1 MALELKDIEKVITD
15 KLVGLKDDVKTST
28 LDAVHEEV
36 KKQLD
41 GMAKERDFHSG
52 FGTDPTQT
60 WDEVNVWGVPKGYQ
74 SKSYFDTKGI
84 YHQDELLANRMGSFY
99 SAAWRIQNRVTGATK
114 NSPAL
119 SDAVIKALGENTGST
134 GGFMVPVEFRPELL
148 RLIIE
153 DQVVRPRAT
162 VVPMATDQLWWPKIV
177 DTSHVSGIHGGM
189 KGTPTAEAGTL
200 GTGDP
205 VFGQLRLIPTKYT
218 NYIPISNELLM
229 DSPISIAPLI
239 GMLGREAVGF
249 SEDYDALFGAGPN
262 TLLGVMKSGSLQSVV
277 RTSSGQILWD
287 DIRNMYGTMFP
298 SSYKRAVWVCS
309 PSALMQI
316 MNMSIA
322 VGTGGNGVFIANI
335 PGQTA
340 ADNVPMRILGQPLI
354 VSEKM
359 SAVGT
364 VGDLI
369 FADFS
374 YYIIG
379 DRMDLT
385 IDASEHYLFGTD
397 QTAFRL
403 AERLAG
409 APWIDSA
416 LTAKNGSDILTAFVA
431 LSTV

>member
-15 KLVGLKDDVKTST
+15 KLVGLKEDVKTST
-28 LDAVHEEV
+28 LDAINEQV
-36 KKQLD
+36 KKQL
-41 GMAKERDFHSG
+41 GEMSKTRDFHSG
-52 FGTDPTQT
+52 FGAAEGGQKR
-60 WDEVNVWGVPKGYQ
+60 DEPFKFKNIGDFGAAVYKYQ
-74 SKSYFDTKGI
+74 NKMDRALTG
-84 YHQDELLANRMGSFY
+84 E
-99 SAAWRIQNRVTGATK
+99 VT
-114 NSPAL
+114 
-119 SDAVIKALGENTGST
+119 KALGETTGST
-134 GGFMVPVEFRPELL
+134 GGFMIPVEFRPELL

-189 KGTPTAEAGTL
+189 KGTPTAEAASL

-218 NYIPISNELLM
+218 DYIPVSNELLM
-229 DSPISIAPLI
+229 DSPISIPPLI

-262 TLLGVMKSGSLQSVV
+262 TLLGVMKSGSLISVA
-277 RTSSGQILWD
+277 RTSTGHILWD
-287 DIRNMYGTMFP
+287 DIRNMYGSMFP
-298 SSYKRAVWVCS
+298 SSYKRGVWVVS
-309 PSALMQI
+309 PSGLMDV
-316 MNMSIA
+316 MNMSIS
-322 VGTGGNGVFIANI
+322 VGVGGNGVFIANI

-340 ADNVPMRILGQPLI
+340 ADSVPMRILGQPLI

-359 SAVGT
+359 AALGT
-364 VGDLI
+364 VGDLL

-416 LTAKNGSDILTAFVA
+416 LTAKNGVDTLSAFVTLA
-431 LSTV
+431 A